1 MVDGVNDF
9 LIRGHQKVIDHY
21 KLLLVSPN
29 LAASERQLIESRL
42 AEEEIRLETLIESA
56 FKLRSRHKL

>member
-1 MVDGVNDF
+1 MVDGINDF
-9 LIRGHQKVIDHY
+9 LIRGHQKVIGHY

-42 AEEEIRLETLIESA
+42 AEEEIHLETLIESA
-56 FKLRSRHKL
+56 FKIKSAQRL